1 MTTPSDASFLELLA
15 ACEQLA
21 ESHARSLRAVQQL
34 TSAGFEGRGI
44 TTAVLQAY
52 DEQAEK
58 GAADLERF
66 RGLVVKFKS
75 MFTVH

>member
-1 MTTPSDASFLELLA
+1 MATFTDAPMLELLA

-21 ESHARSLRAVQQL
+21 DGYARALRAVQNL

-52 DEQAEK
+52 DEQAESA
-58 GAADLERF
+58 AADLEQF
-66 RGLVVKFKS
+66 RALVAKFKTL
-75 MFTVH
+75 FTVH